1 MDGLGGAD
9 HQLLRVLSEDLLDG
23 PGLGDVAELGRG
35 AVGVDVVDLGGVHAR
50 PLERLAHGAD
60 RAQALGM
67 GGGEV
72 VHVGGGAIAGDLG
85 EDLGAAALGELHVL
99 QHQHHAALPHHEAV
113 AIEVERPAGLLGL
126 VVALA
131 HRFDLAEGAHGQ
143 GSDRGLRAAGE
154 HGSRLTPL
162 DDLGRF
168 PDAVAGGGA
177 GADDRVVRAPGAG
190 VDRHQARGHVADHH
204 RHREGR
210 DAAHPPLQQRGVV
223 LLDLLHAS
231 DARGDDD
238 ADVVGV
244 ELGRVEVRVLK
255 GLLGGGQGELA
266 EAAHV
271 AGRLAVHVP
280 LGVEVLDLSRD
291 PGRVAGGVETGDR
304 ANPRG
309 TLDHARPH

>member
-1 MDGLGGAD
+1 MAS
-9 HQLLRVLSEDLLDG
+9 QLNFKELQDLS
-23 PGLGDVAELGRG
+23 AEIL
-35 AVGVDVVDLGGVHAR
+35 GVDPDQVQMDKSFQRDLA
-50 PLERLAHGAD
+50 AD
-60 RAQALGM
+60 SLDLV
-67 GGGEV
+67 EL
-72 VHVGGGAIAGDLG
+72 IA
-85 EDLGAAALGELHVL
+85 
-99 QHQHHAALPHHEAV
+99 

-143 GSDRGLRAAGE
+143 GSDGGLRAAGE

-223 LLDLLHAS
+223 LLDLLHAP
-231 DARGDDD
+231 DAR
-238 ADVVGV
+238 
-244 ELGRVEVRVLK
+244 
-255 GLLGGGQGELA
+255 
-266 EAAHV
+266 
-271 AGRLAVHVP
+271 
-280 LGVEVLDLSRD
+280 
-291 PGRVAGGVETGDR
+291 
-304 ANPRG
+304 
-309 TLDHARPH
+309 